1 MTYKFEWDEEKAEKN
16 LLKHKVSFD
25 EAATV
30 FDDMLS
36 VTFPD
41 PDHSMQESRKI
52 TIGFSVKN
60 RLLLVFS
67 TERNNKIRIFSARE
81 ATKRERRE
89 YEEST

>member
-1 MTYKFEWDEEKAEKN
+1 MYQFVWDNEKAEKN
-16 LLKHKVSFD
+16 LSKHQVSFN

-41 PDHSMQESRKI
+41 LDHSVKELREI

-67 TERNNKIRIFSARE
+67 TLRDNEIRIFSARLASKHERKKYEE
-81 ATKRERRE
+81 AT
-89 YEEST
+89 